1 MGVFFRYRGIEQ
13 NVNEKIDI
21 FFYVKSSKY
30 IHIII
35 NRNIYMYICTLSS
48 IIIIIYIQK
57 IYINRKKSINI

>member
-35 NRNIYMYICTLSS
+35 TEIYIYVYMYVKYNNNNIHTKNIYK
-48 IIIIIYIQK
+48 Q
-57 IYINRKKSINI
+57 KKSINI